1 MSRAYRT
8 FALAFVAWA
17 SAGLALAQTPQVATY
32 QGRLQENGLPV
43 NGVRYVEIRL
53 CNTPDSATL
62 PNNCYPTPMSAI
74 QGVNVI
80 NGVFKATFTVPTSL
94 DLSANAWYL
103 EVAVGID
110 TGQMNTLAPR
120 EQLTSVPYA
129 LYAAKATNLTGTLN
143 AGQLSVGAINIQ
155 VLGQTFS
162 NSPILTAWLA
172 DAAVDSS
179 KLAAGAVDSTKIL
192 DSGVQTSKLGA
203 DAVITAK
210 ILDGA
215 VQTSKLA
222 RDAVDSSKILD
233 GAVTSSKLAPG
244 AVQAAGVAAGTLDTT
259 KLALD
264 AVTNAKILNATIQT
278 SKLAA
283 DAVATAAIL
292 NAAVTNPKILDATI
306 QTSKLAADAVVTASI
321 LSAAVTNAKIL
332 DATIQTSKLAADAVT
347 AAAIQGAAVQTAKLA
362 ADAVVTA
369 AIRNGAITATKFAA
383 GAMLVGAVQGGD
395 GVDRLGVMTRMGAVK
410 ITVGAPDGQI
420 SINLDSRMHTEIYFF
435 APSLAVA
442 TNLTIDFNGGA
453 FGGAYAVTRSTYI
466 LLGATGGFGFGG
478 ESGVSSIGFLQ
489 PTGGATFPVNS
500 QVHLRLTLDGNTGSP
515 SVVSGSYQATAFDP
529 LTTTVTMIQGSFAV
543 TTGAPVTAVRVTAG
557 GSALPAGSYLAAY
570 GEDFP

>member
-1 MSRAYRT
+1 MSRACRT

-306 QTSKLAADAVVTASI
+306 QTSKLAADAV
-321 LSAAVTNAKIL
+321 
-332 DATIQTSKLAADAVT
+332 T
-347 AAAIQGAAVQTAKLA
+347 AAAIRGAAVQTAKLA
-362 ADAVVTA
+362 ADAVATA

-410 ITVGAPDGQI
+410 IPVGAPVGQI
-420 SINLDSRMHTEIYFF
+420 SLNLDSRMHTEIYFF

-515 SVVSGSYQATAFDP
+515 SGVSGSYQATAFDP